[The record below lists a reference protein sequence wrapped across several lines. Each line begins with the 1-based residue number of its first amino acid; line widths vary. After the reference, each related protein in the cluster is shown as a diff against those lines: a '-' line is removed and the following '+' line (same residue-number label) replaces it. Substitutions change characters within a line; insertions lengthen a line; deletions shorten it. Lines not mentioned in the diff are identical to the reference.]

1 MHFATDAR
9 AEKTEL
15 KTKAEGAA
23 LSLTVGCDPN
33 HSDSDAVCVVILQLT
48 SPEGPDMADALADST
63 ARLERLV
70 GQIMKEKDPEK
81 CDELAAEIW
90 RVLKERDRLK
100 SALAIQKQDN
110 DA

>member
-1 MHFATDAR
+1 
-9 AEKTEL
+9 
-15 KTKAEGAA
+15 
-23 LSLTVGCDPN
+23 
-33 HSDSDAVCVVILQLT
+33 
-48 SPEGPDMADALADST
+48 MADALADST